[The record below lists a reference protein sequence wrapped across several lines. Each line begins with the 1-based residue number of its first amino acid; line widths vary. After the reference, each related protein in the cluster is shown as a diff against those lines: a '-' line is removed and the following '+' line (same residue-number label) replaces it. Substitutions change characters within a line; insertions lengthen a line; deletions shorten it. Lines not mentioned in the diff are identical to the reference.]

1 MLSKDLECPGK
12 GCSDAEL
19 KAEHFKLQSVESWIR
34 EYISDMRNELKILS
48 KLKHPGLIQEIM
60 TRINSCTSELLICVK
75 IQQLEIL
82 DSVTRSERDFDFSNS
97 FLYCVQLQF
106 VRLFLRPGIL
116 SPDRSEIFQC
126 FQS

>member
-12 GCSDAEL
+12 GFPDAEL
-19 KAEHFKLQSVESWIR
+19 KAEHFKLQSVDPWIR

-60 TRINSCTSELLICVK
+60 TQINSRSCEFLICDK
-75 IQQLEIL
+75 IQQLEIT

-97 FLYCVQLQF
+97 LSYWQGSMDRH
-106 VRLFLRPGIL
+106 VRISSRFQDFHGPG
-116 SPDRSEIFQC
+116 PT
-126 FQS
+126 